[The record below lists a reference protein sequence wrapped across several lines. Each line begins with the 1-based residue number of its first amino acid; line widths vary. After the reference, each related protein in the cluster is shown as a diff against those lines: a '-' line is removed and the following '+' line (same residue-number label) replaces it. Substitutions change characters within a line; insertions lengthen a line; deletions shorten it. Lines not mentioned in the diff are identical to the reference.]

1 MTKYI
6 IDILRILIHPTK
18 HTKLMKPYVI
28 LELHVVSFQ
37 PYNTEKPPIDFV
49 REGEDMK
56 RDGGLYCKKQ
66 DNVRT
71 KF

>member
-1 MTKYI
+1 
-6 IDILRILIHPTK
+6 
-18 HTKLMKPYVI
+18 MKPYVI

-56 RDGGLYCKKQ
+56 RDCGLYCKKQ